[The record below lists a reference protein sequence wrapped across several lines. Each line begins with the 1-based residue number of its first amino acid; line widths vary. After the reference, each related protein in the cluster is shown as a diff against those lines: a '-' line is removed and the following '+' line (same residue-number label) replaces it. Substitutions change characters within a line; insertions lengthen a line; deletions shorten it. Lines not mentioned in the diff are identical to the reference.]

1 MEEERKER
9 LTKAT
14 IQANLKQNLKFTI
27 IRFFL
32 LLSFSIFGCLLV
44 KWIWDSAFS
53 PGWVVFILSLAFTFA
68 FVLIVINLAKE
79 IKLYVDANKMNFSIV
94 TDQLIG
100 REDPRKSFTSHL
112 TKHDYDP
119 YVLRFAFY
127 GKYDITPYERCYRF
141 SKFYDHMCGGELF
154 DSCQIG
160 DTFLLVVRG
169 KTILSVYNTRLF
181 ELADEK
187 EN

>member
-1 MEEERKER
+1 MEEERKES

-32 LLSFSIFGCLLV
+32 LLSFSVFGCLLV
-44 KWIWDSAFS
+44 KWIWDSAFF
-53 PGWVVFILSLAFTFA
+53 PGWAAFILSLGFLSLPLLMVT
-68 FVLIVINLAKE
+68 NLVEE
-79 IKLYVDANKMNFSIV
+79 IKRSVDANKMNFSIV

-100 REDPRKSFTSHL
+100 REDPHGSFKSFLTS
-112 TKHDYDP
+112 YRDP
-119 YVLRFAFY
+119 YVLRFAFH
-127 GKYDITPYERCYRF
+127 GKYAIPYVPCYRF
-141 SKFYDHMCGGELF
+141 SKFYDHMCGVELF

-160 DTFLLVVRG
+160 DTFLLIVRG

>member
-1 MEEERKER
+1 MEEERKES

-32 LLSFSIFGCLLV
+32 LLSFSVFGCLLV
-44 KWIWDSAFS
+44 KWIWDSAFF
-53 PGWVVFILSLAFTFA
+53 PGWAAFILSLGFLSLPLLMVT
-68 FVLIVINLAKE
+68 NLVEE
-79 IKLYVDANKMNFSIV
+79 IKRSVDANKMNFSIV

-100 REDPRKSFTSHL
+100 REDPRKSFTSYL

-119 YVLRFAFY
+119 YVLRFAFH
-127 GKYDITPYERCYRF
+127 GKYAIPYVPCYRF
-141 SKFYDHMCGGELF
+141 SKFYDHMCGVELF

-160 DTFLLVVRG
+160 DTFLLIVRG